1 MERDGDCN
9 VRPLD
14 MMPSYGNIGIFLA
27 GGIVMTSP
35 LAGAWEPVDDSY
47 KGLFVFTDTH
57 YSHAFMQTGRTNFQD
72 ENNPTDAE
80 AADAY
85 KTMTAGAGTYTFE
98 GNRLTISEDMNRVPN
113 GAGRPGTW
121 EVSLEG
127 DVLTSTQG
135 DMTMRFRRVG

>member
-1 MERDGDCN
+1 M
-9 VRPLD
+9 
-14 MMPSYGNIGIFLA
+14 A
-27 GGIVMTSP
+27 SP
-35 LAGAWEPVDDSY
+35 LTGAWEIIEDNY
-47 KGLFVFTDTH
+47 KGLFVLTDTH
-57 YSHAFMQTGRTNFQD
+57 YSHAFMQTERRNFQD
-72 ENNPTDAE
+72 ESNPTDAE

-85 KTMTAGAGTYTFE
+85 KTMIAGAGIYTYE

-127 DVLTSTQG
+127 DILALTNRRG